1 MLRPAPAMAAAK
13 AAARALLERLSR
25 GRVLERRL
33 PPELG
38 GHTLLVSP
46 DAAMKLWRRD
56 LRQADP
62 PLLRMARELVRP
74 GATVW
79 DVGANVG
86 LFAVA
91 AAYLAGPGGRVLAV
105 EADDWLASLLRR
117 SARTLP
123 PDHARIEVLSVAAG
137 GALGVADFVL
147 ASRGRAANHLAS
159 VPGSTQAGGA
169 RGVQKAMMVT
179 LDWLLGWFP
188 APDLVKL
195 DVEGAELECLRG
207 AGTLLGRHR
216 PTLLCEIG
224 AENAAPAGRL
234 LAAAGYTLYDADQ
247 PPEARQPRT
256 MPAWN
261 TLAVPDAAAVPTAL
275 SPSSPPPS
283 PPPGRA
289 GDAAATGRAR

>member
-1 MLRPAPAMAAAK
+1 MLKPAAALAAAK
-13 AAARALLERLSR
+13 AAARTMLERLSR
-25 GRVLERRL
+25 GRALERRL

-56 LRQADP
+56 LRQVD
-62 PLLRMARELVRP
+62 PLLFRMARELVRP

-91 AAYLAGPGGRVLAV
+91 AAYLAGPHGRVLAV
-105 EADDWLASLLRR
+105 EADDWLAGLLRS

-123 PDHARIEVLSVAAG
+123 PNHAPIEVLSVAAG
-137 GALGVADFVL
+137 GALGVADLVL

-169 RGVQKAMMVT
+169 RGLQKVMTVT

-188 APDLVKL
+188 VPDLVKL

-207 AGTLLGRHR
+207 ASTLLLRHR
-216 PTLLCEIG
+216 PTLLCEISG
-224 AENAAPAGRL
+224 DNAAPVGHL

-247 PPEARQPRT
+247 PPEARQPCIK
-256 MPAWN
+256 PAWN
-261 TLAVPDAAAVPTAL
+261 TLAVPAAVATTAAALP
-275 SPSSPPPS
+275 PPPS
-283 PPPGRA
+283 AHGSS
-289 GDAAATGRAR
+289 GDEVETGRGR

>member
-1 MLRPAPAMAAAK
+1 MLKPALAASGASAAK
-13 AAARALLERLSR
+13 AAARAMLERLSR
-25 GRVLERRL
+25 GRVLRRRL
-33 PPELG
+33 PPDLG

-62 PLLRMARELVRP
+62 LLFSMARELVRP

-86 LFAVA
+86 LFAA
-91 AAYLAGPGGRVLAV
+91 AAAFLAGPTGRVLAV
-105 EADDWLASLLRR
+105 EADDWLAGLLRR

-123 PDHARIEVLSVAAG
+123 PDQAPIDVLSAAAG
-137 GALGVADFVL
+137 GALGVADLVL

-169 RGVQKAMMVT
+169 RGVQKVVTVT

-188 APDLVKL
+188 APDLIKL

-207 AGTLLGRHR
+207 ASGLLARER
-216 PTLLCEIG
+216 PVVLCEIAG
-224 AENAAPAGRL
+224 ENAAAVGRL
-234 LAAAGYTLYDADQ
+234 FTAAGYGLYDAAQ
-247 PPEARQPRT
+247 PEAARRPLAA
-256 MPAWN
+256 PVWN
-261 TLAVPDAAAVPTAL
+261 TLAVPAPLPHRD
-275 SPSSPPPS
+275 
-283 PPPGRA
+283 
-289 GDAAATGRAR
+289 TGRAR